1 MNTVVKIVYNKYSI
15 QVKFEN
21 DWQTMCEQTNK
32 QTNKPTK
39 PDQTKPNQTSKHQQT
54 NKHVKIGASPFT
66 ESGAHPVKR
75 PCCLVVNG
83 NGADSSTQKDGK

>member
-32 QTNKPTK
+32 QANQPTNP
-39 PDQTKPNQTSKHQQT
+39 PKPNQTKPKNINKQT
-54 NKHVKIGASPFT
+54 AWCQDRSITLHWERGSPSEET
-66 ESGAHPVKR
+66 LLLGS
-75 PCCLVVNG
+75 
-83 NGADSSTQKDGK
+83 

>member
-32 QTNKPTK
+32 QTNQPTNQ
-39 PDQTKPNQTSKHQQT
+39 PNQTRPNQTKPTNINKQT
-54 NKHVKIGASPFT
+54 NMS
-66 ESGAHPVKR
+66 R
-75 PCCLVVNG
+75 
-83 NGADSSTQKDGK
+83 

>member
-1 MNTVVKIVYNKYSI
+1 MIDKRCVNK
-15 QVKFEN
+15 
-21 DWQTMCEQTNK
+21 QTNK
-32 QTNKPTK
+32 QTNQTR
-39 PDQTKPNQTSKHQQT
+39 PDQTKPNQTNKHQQT

>member
-39 PDQTKPNQTSKHQQT
+39 PDQTRPNQTKPTNINKQT
-54 NKHVKIGASPFT
+54 NMS
-66 ESGAHPVKR
+66 R
-75 PCCLVVNG
+75 
-83 NGADSSTQKDGK
+83 

>member
-32 QTNKPTK
+32 QTNKQTNQPTNQTR
-39 PDQTKPNQTSKHQQT
+39 PDQTKPNQTKPNQQT
-54 NKHVKIGASPFT
+54 STNKQTCQDRSITLHWERGSPSEET
-66 ESGAHPVKR
+66 LLLGS
-75 PCCLVVNG
+75 
-83 NGADSSTQKDGK
+83 

>member
-32 QTNKPTK
+32 QTNQPTNQPNQTR
-39 PDQTKPNQTSKHQQT
+39 PDQTKPNQQTST
-54 NKHVKIGASPFT
+54 NKQTCQDRSITLHWERGSPSEET
-66 ESGAHPVKR
+66 LLLGS
-75 PCCLVVNG
+75 
-83 NGADSSTQKDGK
+83 

>member
-32 QTNKPTK
+32 QANQPTNQPTH
-39 PDQTKPNQTSKHQQT
+39 PNQTKPKNINKQTAWCQDRSITLHWER
-54 NKHVKIGASPFT
+54 GSPSEET
-66 ESGAHPVKR
+66 LLLGS
-75 PCCLVVNG
+75 
-83 NGADSSTQKDGK
+83 